1 MRLLFLILMMAGVA
15 GCQTPNSLIRDPDAR
30 VARYLEKHPERP
42 AALRDALTAGEPYV
56 GMTRQEVIFCW
67 GKPDK
72 VETSVEGLN
81 QEEVWTY
88 TTKPVTEHR
97 MSWDM
102 VVELAEV
109 VFQGVGEDLV
119 VTSSEDFIETAA
131 ERAAAAPPAP
141 KPWPKLALTG
151 IMTQGRTKVAVL
163 NGKLLPVGGVIQGV
177 TVAAIEPNGVRL
189 KFNQQTRFLKTGAS
203 TR

>member
-15 GCQTPNSLIRDPDAR
+15 GCQTPGFLIRDPAAK
-30 VARYLEKHPERP
+30 VVRYLENNPERP
-42 AALRDALTAGEPYV
+42 AALQEALVAGEPYV

-72 VETSVEGLN
+72 VETSAEGLN
-81 QEEVWTY
+81 KREVWTY
-88 TTKPVTEHR
+88 TSKPVTEHR

-109 VFQGVGEDLV
+109 VFEGVDKELV
-119 VTSSEDFIETAA
+119 MTSSEDFIETAA
-131 ERAAAAPPAP
+131 QRAAAAPPP
-141 KPWPKLALTG
+141 PTPWPKLTLSG
-151 IMTQGRTKVAVL
+151 IMTDGEAKVAVL

-189 KFNQQTRFLKTGAS
+189 TFDKQTRFLKTGAS

>member
-1 MRLLFLILMMAGVA
+1 MFFLMLMMVGLA
-15 GCQTPNSLIRDPDAR
+15 GCKTPGFLIRDPDAR
-30 VARYLEKHPERP
+30 VASYLAKHPERP
-42 AALRDALTAGEPYV
+42 AALQEALVAGEPYV

-72 VETSVEGLN
+72 VATSAEGLN
-81 QEEVWTY
+81 KEEVWTY

-109 VFQGVGEDLV
+109 VFEGVGKDLV
-119 VTSSEDFIETAA
+119 VTSSEDFIESAA
-131 ERAAAAPPAP
+131 QRAAAAP
-141 KPWPKLALTG
+141 KPWPKLSLTG
-151 IMTQGRTKVAVL
+151 IMTDGEAKVAVL
-163 NGKLLPVGGVIQGV
+163 NGKLLPVDGVIEGV
-177 TVAAIEPNGVRL
+177 TVTAIEANGVRL
-189 KFNQQTRFLKTGAS
+189 KFNEQTRFLKTGKS